1 MTPLRAPVV
10 ASPILLPDAVPVLLR
25 DLVHERIGLYFDES
39 RFDMMIEKLQPRA
52 ALHQC
57 ASYLDYYYLLKY
69 DEKGPEEWRRVM
81 DVFSVQ
87 ETYFWREFD
96 QVNTLVQ
103 NIVPEWFR
111 NHDRPLKIWS
121 AACATGE
128 EPSSILM
135 ALIEAGWGSYPIQ
148 IVASDA
154 SEAALAKAQTG
165 VYRERSF
172 RTLSPALRAKYF
184 KAQSDGDKLKPEI
197 ASRINYR
204 WANLVDPTSFE
215 DLRDVDVVFCRNVF
229 IYFSPTV
236 ISRVVASFAKQMSP
250 ESHLFVGASESLLKL
265 TDAFELQ
272 ELGGA
277 FVYGRRKEGR

>member
-121 AACATGE
+121 AACATG
-128 EPSSILM
+128 
-135 ALIEAGWGSYPIQ
+135 
-148 IVASDA
+148 
-154 SEAALAKAQTG
+154 
-165 VYRERSF
+165 
-172 RTLSPALRAKYF
+172 
-184 KAQSDGDKLKPEI
+184 
-197 ASRINYR
+197 
-204 WANLVDPTSFE
+204 
-215 DLRDVDVVFCRNVF
+215 
-229 IYFSPTV
+229 
-236 ISRVVASFAKQMSP
+236 
-250 ESHLFVGASESLLKL
+250 
-265 TDAFELQ
+265 
-272 ELGGA
+272 
-277 FVYGRRKEGR
+277 